1 MPALITFDH
10 LTPVQSII
18 SCALLAILYVC
29 SLYVWKNSTDRDD
42 PRVIKKRF
50 ISVLIVSI
58 LSPIYV
64 WWWSTPAKDAEGY
77 TIGVWLGLRID
88 NIILATILPLLL
100 TTAPFTEEFVYRAC
114 MLPILFSQFGF
125 TMAILICP
133 LMFGLAHLHH
143 LIERIIRKDSSLSNA
158 IAITVFQCGFTTVFG
173 WYTSFVFLRTGHII
187 GPIVCHAFCNSMG
200 FPTFSDIDYCRYPK
214 LIWTAYIVGLVMFV
228 ILLFPLTNPD
238 YYQSLYRNIA
248 NNK

>member
-18 SCALLAILYVC
+18 SCALLAVLYVC

-158 IAITVFQCGFTTVFG
+158 IAIT
-173 WYTSFVFLRTGHII
+173 GHII